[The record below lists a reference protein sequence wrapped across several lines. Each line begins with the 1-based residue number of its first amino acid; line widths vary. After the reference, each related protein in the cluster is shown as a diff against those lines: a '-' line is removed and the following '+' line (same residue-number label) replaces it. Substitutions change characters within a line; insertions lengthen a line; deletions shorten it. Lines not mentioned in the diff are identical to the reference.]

1 MSFQEVSTGL
11 VNIRSSYATV
21 FKRWQS
27 TSIGEPEI
35 LQSISGLSMIS
46 KLTPDLT
53 FPRTLMPRHF
63 DMGVI
68 AQGLSNVAKLFFVAR
83 SECSVSGNVSIEY
96 LSHLLEYAMPRI
108 SAIGRAL
115 ASSECFTKVW
125 TTIPRLSSPKGIQ
138 FRQCDRSVT

>member
-1 MSFQEVSTGL
+1 M
-11 VNIRSSYATV
+11 

-63 DMGVI
+63 DVRVI
-68 AQGLSNVAKLFFVAR
+68 AQGLPNVVKLFYVTR
-83 SECSVSGNVSIEY
+83 CERCVSRNV
-96 LSHLLEYAMPRI
+96 
-108 SAIGRAL
+108 
-115 ASSECFTKVW
+115 
-125 TTIPRLSSPKGIQ
+125 
-138 FRQCDRSVT
+138 